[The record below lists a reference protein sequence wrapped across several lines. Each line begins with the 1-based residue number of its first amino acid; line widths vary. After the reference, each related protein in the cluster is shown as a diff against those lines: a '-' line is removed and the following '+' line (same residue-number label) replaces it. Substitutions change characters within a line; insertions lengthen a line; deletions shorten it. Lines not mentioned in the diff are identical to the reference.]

1 MDELRFVD
9 ACTEEHFKA
18 MSLIHALGWRDI
30 PTRLRRAG
38 TPLDFLCSGEMNSP
52 CAKSLPWARATRRGV
67 PATPGRGGDAMQ
79 DLTFVDACTEEHF
92 KAMSLIHALGW
103 RDTYAKAV
111 PADYMARE
119 ITDDRWVEVF
129 RQNYESQNGVHG
141 LLLYRGDV
149 PVSCLNYCKARMVNY
164 NPGDFCEFDN
174 GAYADWG
181 EIASF
186 YTHPAE
192 RGKGYG
198 GLLFEEACRRMKEAG
213 FRNAFVFV
221 LQENR
226 GARRFYAG
234 HGFAWDGTSADIPF
248 PNSPP
253 CHDLRYVK
261 AL

>member
-1 MDELRFVD
+1 M
-9 ACTEEHFKA
+9 
-18 MSLIHALGWRDI
+18 
-30 PTRLRRAG
+30 P
-38 TPLDFLCSGEMNSP
+38 
-52 CAKSLPWARATRRGV
+52 
-67 PATPGRGGDAMQ
+67 Q
-79 DLTFVDACTEEHF
+79 
-92 KAMSLIHALGW
+92 
-103 RDTYAKAV
+103 
-111 PADYMARE
+111 
-119 ITDDRWVEVF
+119 
-129 RQNYESQNGVHG
+129 
-141 LLLYRGDV
+141 GDV